1 MGPEVLLLLLAG
13 GGLAL
18 GAILMNEDDD
28 PAPAPEEDEMRVLGT
43 EAADTITASA
53 EDAAGLSPDGTLI
66 YELGDGGDYYSFGA
80 PYDPP
85 LPDIARLEVYGQ
97 DGEDRIAAY
106 AEGIE
111 QLIDGGAGD
120 DVVAGNALVGSND
133 TLLGGD
139 GNDTLLGTSDSLDGG
154 DGDDLLIARPFWR
167 IEADPDTRA
176 TMTTL
181 TGGAGRDIF
190 LSDGDSDWLGD
201 DGSNQMPDVVITD
214 FQPGIDQ
221 IYLPPVLSQHH
232 DDADL
237 PHEPQHILSD
247 YYLYQRPEGTVLT
260 ALYSPLQEG
269 GGDVLHSITLQGGV
283 MPQPGDIAI
292 GLRVDGQPQAALTPL
307 PGETDAGGQFVHLM
321 PDDRGLFWRLENVE
335 SVNADLGAGND
346 TLIVDGFAQ
355 GDSWPYVR
363 GDVIHAG
370 AGDDLIDVTLPGRDN
385 AGGGGATAISDIRGG
400 AGDDTIIADVD
411 EGRLDGG
418 AGDDV
423 IDMMQSHQTIAARDL
438 EPVIALGGTGADR
451 IIMGEGQIADLG
463 ADGDADLVE
472 LTPYG
477 ASVPTGTPP
486 AEIRNMTADDQIV
499 VTVPPDMADLVSA
512 QHSGDQILIHLGTRL
527 IATAAFTG
535 NLPATL
541 IDPGNPDAAIQITS
555 L

>member
-154 DGDDLLIARPFWR
+154 DGDDLLIARPFWQ

-190 LSDGDSDWLGD
+190 LSDGDRDWLGD

-214 FQPGIDQ
+214 FQPRHRSD
-221 IYLPPVLSQHH
+221 LS
-232 DDADL
+232 A
-237 PHEPQHILSD
+237 
-247 YYLYQRPEGTVLT
+247 
-260 ALYSPLQEG
+260 
-269 GGDVLHSITLQGGV
+269 
-283 MPQPGDIAI
+283 PG
-292 GLRVDGQPQAALTPL
+292 PFAAS
-307 PGETDAGGQFVHLM
+307 
-321 PDDRGLFWRLENVE
+321 R
-335 SVNADLGAGND
+335 
-346 TLIVDGFAQ
+346 
-355 GDSWPYVR
+355 
-363 GDVIHAG
+363 
-370 AGDDLIDVTLPGRDN
+370 
-385 AGGGGATAISDIRGG
+385 
-400 AGDDTIIADVD
+400 
-411 EGRLDGG
+411 
-418 AGDDV
+418 
-423 IDMMQSHQTIAARDL
+423 
-438 EPVIALGGTGADR
+438 
-451 IIMGEGQIADLG
+451 
-463 ADGDADLVE
+463 
-472 LTPYG
+472 
-477 ASVPTGTPP
+477 
-486 AEIRNMTADDQIV
+486 
-499 VTVPPDMADLVSA
+499 
-512 QHSGDQILIHLGTRL
+512 
-527 IATAAFTG
+527 
-535 NLPATL
+535 
-541 IDPGNPDAAIQITS
+541 
-555 L
+555 